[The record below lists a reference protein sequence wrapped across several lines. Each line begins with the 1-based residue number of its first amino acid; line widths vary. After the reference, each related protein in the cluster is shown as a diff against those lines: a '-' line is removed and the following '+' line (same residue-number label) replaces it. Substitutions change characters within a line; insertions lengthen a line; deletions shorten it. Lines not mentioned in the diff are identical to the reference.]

1 MTQAAPARDAQ
12 REAVRLL
19 HLATNASV
27 ITASVLILVKAVAWA
42 MTGSVSL
49 LASLLDSGMDA
60 LASLVNLL
68 AVRYALRPADREH
81 PFGHGKAEFLAG
93 LGQSLLIAASAAYL
107 FFHAVARLQEPVP
120 IQRVGV
126 GMAVSLFA
134 IVATAALL
142 WIQWKAIRR
151 TGSVAIRADSLHYVG
166 DLFSNLAVVL
176 AMFASMA
183 GLHLVDPVLAIV
195 IGVAI
200 LYSASHIGYEAVQLL
215 MDRELPRHMQESI
228 NSIAMSHPE
237 VQGVHELRTRQS
249 GRVLFIQL
257 HLEMDGAM
265 PLSRAHAVGQE
276 VEREIRQQFPLADVL
291 IHHDV
296 VNAAAEGA
304 AV

>member
-1 MTQAAPARDAQ
+1 MSTAATGHDAQ
-12 REAVRLL
+12 RDAVRLL

-27 ITASVLILVKAVAWA
+27 FTATVLILVKAVAWG

-107 FFHAVARLQEPVP
+107 FFHAVGRLQNPVP
-120 IQRVGV
+120 VHRAGV
-126 GMAVSLFA
+126 GMAVSVFA
-134 IVATAALL
+134 ILATAALL

-166 DLFSNLAVVL
+166 DLFSNLAVVV

-183 GLHLVDPVLAIV
+183 GWHLVDPLLAIA
-195 IGVAI
+195 IGLAI

-215 MDRELPRHMQESI
+215 MDRELPRHMQQNI
-228 NSIAMSHPE
+228 DRIAMSHPE
-237 VQGVHELRTRQS
+237 VRGVHELRTRQS

-296 VNAAAEGA
+296 AKPVPEGA
-304 AV
+304 AD